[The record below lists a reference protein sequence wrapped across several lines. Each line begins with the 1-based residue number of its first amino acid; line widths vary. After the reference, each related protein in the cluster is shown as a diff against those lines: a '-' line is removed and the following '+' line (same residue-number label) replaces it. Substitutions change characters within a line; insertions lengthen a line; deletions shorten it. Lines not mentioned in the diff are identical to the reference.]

1 MLSINK
7 STDERNNSKTYELK
21 SSKTQKL
28 TNSQTHHLKKQTVT
42 FVTALFRGTMFA
54 EQYDRGAPL
63 GQPLFIA

>member
-1 MLSINK
+1 MNAITHK
-7 STDERNNSKTYELK
+7 LK
-21 SSKTQKL
+21 NSKTQKL
-28 TNSQTHHLKKQTVT
+28 KDLKPHKLKNSKTQKLKKLTVT

>member
-7 STDERNNSKTYELK
+7 STDERNNSKPHKLK
-21 SSKTQKL
+21 NSKTQKL
-28 TNSQTHHLKKQTVT
+28 KKLTVT